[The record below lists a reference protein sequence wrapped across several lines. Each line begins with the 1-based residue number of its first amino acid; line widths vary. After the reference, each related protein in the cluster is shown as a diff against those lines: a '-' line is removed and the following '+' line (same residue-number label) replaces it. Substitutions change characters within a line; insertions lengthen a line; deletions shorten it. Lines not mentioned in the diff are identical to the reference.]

1 MILKLLG
8 AEINIGSTANAV
20 ANSTLVRVI
29 NTGAAAV
36 LNVQYANGVAY
47 ANTTVS
53 NTEYVVI
60 EKAATDKLVGTGM
73 LATPVAYKY

>member
-8 AEINIGSTANAV
+8 AEIDIGSTANAV

-36 LNVQYANGVAY
+36 LNVQYSNGTVY

-53 NTEYVVI
+53 NVEYVVI
-60 EKAATDKLVGTGM
+60 EKAATDKLVGTG
-73 LATPVAYKY
+73 LKATPVAYKY

>member
-8 AEINIGSTANAV
+8 AEIDIGSTAIAV

-36 LNVQYANGVAY
+36 LNVQYSNGTVY

-53 NTEYVVI
+53 NVEYVVI
-60 EKAATDKLVGTGM
+60 EKAATDKLVGTG
-73 LATPVAYKY
+73 LKATPVAYKY